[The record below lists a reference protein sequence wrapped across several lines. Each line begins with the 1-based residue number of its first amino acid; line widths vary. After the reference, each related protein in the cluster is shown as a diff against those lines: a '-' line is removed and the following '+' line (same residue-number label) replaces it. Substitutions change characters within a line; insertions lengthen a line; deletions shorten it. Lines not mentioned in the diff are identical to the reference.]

1 MKKAYFQIIL
11 ATFMWGTMGIFVRGL
26 SALGISRMQI
36 SLLRVLTAAI
46 SMIPIVLW
54 RYKRLPKVRL
64 RDLWCFIGTGV
75 ISLTLYNLCY
85 FTSMQHMTLSMAAV
99 LTYTS
104 PAFVI
109 LLSAVLFREKITQRR
124 FWALILVFVGCAMV
138 TGVMGGSAQ
147 HITFAGLLYGLGAG
161 LSYALYS
168 IFSRFALNRGYDT
181 LTITF
186 YTFLFSTIGCIPLAD
201 VGTVI
206 TYMTPMGWIYAISL
220 GILCCS
226 FPYMLYTKSLSAI
239 DNGTASLLSTVETVV
254 ATVIGVFLY
263 DEMLHWYNIVGII
276 VLFAGLCL
284 PVYQIKQIGEKEN
297 GKIS

>member
-11 ATFMWGTMGIFVRGL
+11 ATFMWGAMGIFVRGL

-54 RYKRLPKVRL
+54 RYKQLPHVHL
-64 RDLWCFIGTGV
+64 RDLWCFVGTGV
-75 ISLTLYNLCY
+75 ISLTFYNLCY

-109 LLSAVLFREKITQRR
+109 ILSAFLFQEKITHRR
-124 FWALILVFVGCAMV
+124 FWALILVFAGCAMV
-138 TGVMGGSAQ
+138 TGVVGDGAK
-147 HITFAGLLYGLGAG
+147 HITFIGILYGLGAG

-201 VGTVI
+201 AGLII
-206 TYMTPMGWIYAISL
+206 TYMTPMGCIYAISL

-263 DEMLHWYNIVGII
+263 DEMLHWYNIVGIVI
-276 VLFAGLCL
+276 LFAGVYL
-284 PVYQIKQIGEKEN
+284 PVYQIKKIGEK
-297 GKIS
+297 